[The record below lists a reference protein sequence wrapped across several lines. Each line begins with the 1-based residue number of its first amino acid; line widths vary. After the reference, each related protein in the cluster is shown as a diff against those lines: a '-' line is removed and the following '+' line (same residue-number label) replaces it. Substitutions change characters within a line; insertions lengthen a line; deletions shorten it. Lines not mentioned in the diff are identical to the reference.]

1 MQKGNIIGNVG
12 NNEIVAEIDGIIRG
26 LLKEGLY
33 VKDGLKIGDIDP
45 RGGEVE
51 NAFTISDKARA
62 VGGGGVLEGILYLK
76 HREGNYEQ

>member
-1 MQKGNIIGNVG
+1 MQKGNIIGNVGG
-12 NNEIVAEIDGIIRG
+12 NNEIVAEIDGIIRGG

-62 VGGGGVLEGILYLK
+62 VGGEEY
-76 HREGNYEQ
+76 